1 MLDKFSTPEDQ
12 AIAKAYIHQLRAGE
26 FVAIEKTLDSSMR
39 SPNVH
44 EVLVKMAAAIPPG
57 EPKSVKLVGA
67 RRGFINLATTVES
80 VFEYQFDEKWLLIS
94 VMTKEADGVKTLY
107 GFHVN
112 VEQQSIDES
121 SRFTFA
127 GKSIDHVIFFI
138 MTVAVFLF
146 TIGTLILCAVTKLPG
161 KKWPWIIFILC
172 GCGQVAFNWTTGAVT
187 YNIFFVTLL
196 GTAAWLSNGTWIL
209 SFSLP
214 IGAISFLIYWANL
227 PDTKAESF
235 EQPRYGGGE

>member
-12 AIAKAYIHQLRAGE
+12 AIAKSYIQQLRAGE
-26 FVAIEKTLDSSMR
+26 FAAIEKSLDPSMHGPKVR
-39 SPNVH
+39 
-44 EVLVKMAAAIPPG
+44 EVLMEMAAAIPPG

-67 RRGFINLATTVES
+67 HRGFVNQGKTVET
-80 VFEYQFDEKWLLIS
+80 VFEYQFEEKWLIIS
-94 VMTKEADGVKTLY
+94 VMTKEEDGAKTLY

-112 VEQQSIDES
+112 PEQQSIEES

-127 GKSIDHVIFFI
+127 GKSADHLIFFV

-146 TIGTLILCAVTKLPG
+146 IIGTLILCAVTKLPS
-161 KKWPWIIFILC
+161 KKWLWIIFILC
-172 GCGQVAFNWTTGAVT
+172 GCGQVAFNWTTGAMT
-187 YNIFFVTLL
+187 YHIFFVTLL

-227 PDTKAESF
+227 PSKKTESN
-235 EQPRYGGGE
+235 